1 MTTKLSILSIICLF
15 ILLECKGA
23 TSVQLPKITDKQEV
37 ITSPFTSIEVSSA
50 KELLQAID
58 QLIPGTCILL
68 EDGRYNNINLNIT
81 AKAPV
86 DKPITLKAKNP
97 GQVQFTGDFHWTISG
112 DHIEVSGIHFTKGT
126 RKADNDLIL
135 DKGQYNQYNNC
146 KFNNLNDVTGTFI
159 KLEGQYTRVEQCAF
173 TGKTTGASYI
183 NMDVPKAGGCYH
195 FIKRNYFSRPPL
207 GKNGGSAM
215 RVGHG
220 SMAMHHAYITIEEN
234 LFENCDGESEI
245 VSVKSSR
252 NYIRNN
258 TFRSCKGAFSLRQ
271 GRGSIFEGNF
281 FIGDGKKQC
290 GGLTIRGR
298 DHFVFNNYFYNL
310 KSKKSGIINFGVASP
325 EDPERIKLGVYPRHF
340 PLTQDIII
348 CHNTIIANHSS
359 CHINF
364 LEGYGTRNRF
374 DLPVNIQFYNNV
386 FDSAQQFMDAKPNMD
401 LSFET
406 NYYAGKNLSMEG
418 IIPFTLKTYQKQ
430 ELVLPVD
437 HSAFVNQSSALP
449 VAQPHYNN
457 FEKRDLNID
466 KDIQWNQRDAE
477 KDPGCFELGQTAST
491 QNRPLKKDDVGC
503 DF

>member
-1 MTTKLSILSIICLF
+1 MTTKLTILSLICLF
-15 ILLECKGA
+15 IIIECKGS
-23 TSVQLPKITDKQEV
+23 TPVQLPEVPDKQN
-37 ITSPFTSIEVSSA
+37 ITPQFSTIIANNTE
-50 KELLQAID
+50 ELRQAIEK
-58 QLIPGTCILL
+58 LIPGTCILL
-68 EDGRYNNINLNIT
+68 EDGQYPNVNLTIKT
-81 AKAPV
+81 KAST
-86 DKPITLKAKNP
+86 DRPIILKAKNP

-112 DHIEVSGIHFTKGT
+112 NHIAISGIHFTKGT
-126 RKADNDLIL
+126 RKAANDLIL
-135 DKGQYNQYNNC
+135 DKGQYNEYNNC

-159 KLEGQYTRVEQCAF
+159 KLEGQYTSVEQCEF
-173 TGKTTGASYI
+173 TGKTTAASYI
-183 NMDVPKAGGCYH
+183 NMDVPAEGGCYH
-195 FIKRNYFSRPPL
+195 HIRHNYFSRPLL
-207 GKNGGSAM
+207 GQNGGSAM

-310 KSKKSGIINFGVASP
+310 KSIKSGVINFGVASP
-325 EDPERIKLGVYPRHF
+325 EDPERIQQGLYPRHF
-340 PLTQDIII
+340 PLTQDITI
-348 CHNTIIANHSS
+348 CHNTIITNHSS

-374 DLPVNIQFYNNV
+374 DLPVDILFYNNV
-386 FDSAQQFMDAKPNMD
+386 FDSAQKFMDAKPNMD
-401 LSFET
+401 VSFEA
-406 NYYAGKNLSMEG
+406 NYYAGTDVSRKG
-418 IIPFTLKTYQKQ
+418 IIPFTLKTHQKQ
-430 ELVLPVD
+430 ELVLPID
-437 HSAFVNQSSALP
+437 HSAFINQSSTLP
-449 VAQPHYNN
+449 VTQPNYNR

-466 KDIQWNQRDAE
+466 KDIQWNQRDTE
-477 KDPGCFELGQTAST
+477 KDPGCFELGQTTSA